1 VLEDFVKLVE
11 ENVAGLEIKS
21 KKYCKVI
28 RRVTRITCSLYADP
42 HVHGFNNKNYDAQT
56 EGDWV
61 LYKGENLSANYRG
74 KRNGGWVA
82 AIKFGVRLFGNR
94 IYSVGFKFDTLKI
107 NGHIKRIKEG
117 INKIS
122 KRGSIIKAGN
132 KITFSTN
139 DGEEVDFITF
149 GSFFNVYVRSNVEK
163 VSGICSQQFI
173 KSKFFKHIHQGKI
186 IKFRHKKCPKK
197 NEIP

>member
-1 VLEDFVKLVE
+1 
-11 ENVAGLEIKS
+11 
-21 KKYCKVI
+21 
-28 RRVTRITCSLYADP
+28 
-42 HVHGFNNKNYDAQT
+42 
-56 EGDWV
+56 
-61 LYKGENLSANYRG
+61 
-74 KRNGGWVA
+74 
-82 AIKFGVRLFGNR
+82 LFGNR

-197 NEIP
+197 MKYHRICQRRNLKGNALKECVSDLCNGLSKKIENKIINNNKKEYKKN